1 MSRHKNITDKFIHV
15 VEKCILIGIDISK
28 MTTTD
33 TILTLAVKSQIRIDK
48 LRELTLEVGLDPDY
62 KIGQVKS
69 QITQAYRG
77 NNICIPPTKEQV
89 LILKELGINLEKKN
103 ENTIENFIKI
113 TEKLSLKGIDVSKM
127 SSSDTIETLA
137 KKSEVSKKDI
147 ENIAQELKLDVAYQI
162 GWLKNGIV
170 QACSGNGTM
179 KPPTEAQIQKLHKL
193 GIDINIKTMQ
203 SKEKKQYKKER
214 DTIDEFIEELKKLN
228 ANGIDASKMTQ
239 RDTIESLAKKSGLT
253 TEEIEK
259 IAKKE
264 GLMLYE
270 KIGQTKKHIINA
282 HRHMGSMK
290 PPTEEQIQKMAELG
304 VSLEYTRKKVTTE
317 EIAKATINVITNVEL
332 TDKEQAIL
340 TNLIEKENERI

>member
-1 MSRHKNITDKFIHV
+1 M
-15 VEKCILIGIDISK
+15 
-28 MTTTD
+28 
-33 TILTLAVKSQIRIDK
+33 
-48 LRELTLEVGLDPDY
+48 
-62 KIGQVKS
+62 
-69 QITQAYRG
+69 
-77 NNICIPPTKEQV
+77 
-89 LILKELGINLEKKN
+89 
-103 ENTIENFIKI
+103 
-113 TEKLSLKGIDVSKM
+113 
-127 SSSDTIETLA
+127 
-137 KKSEVSKKDI
+137 
-147 ENIAQELKLDVAYQI
+147 KLDVAYQI

-170 QACSGNGTM
+170 QACSGSGTM
-179 KPPTEAQIQKLHKL
+179 KPPTEEQIQKLHKL